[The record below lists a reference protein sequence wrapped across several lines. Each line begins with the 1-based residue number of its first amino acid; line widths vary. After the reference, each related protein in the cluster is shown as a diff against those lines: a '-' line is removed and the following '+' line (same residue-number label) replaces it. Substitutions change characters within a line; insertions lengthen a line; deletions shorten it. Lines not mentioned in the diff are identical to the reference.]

1 MDRHLLPR
9 AGHNFDAA
17 ARRSTNAE
25 VTANRLQE
33 AMRQVLTILLAV
45 LVIGCDTAPQQRSTT
60 FPAQAPGKARFYFY
74 REMSPYMGL
83 EWTEVS
89 LNEVAM
95 GSVAPGAVIYRD
107 VAPGL
112 YEVEV
117 RSDRLYPN
125 QFKMVAVEAGTST
138 YVRVDSQP
146 FWGQSGVAWWGNTF
160 VVAIVDPVIARQQI
174 EGLRQSD
181 G

>member
-1 MDRHLLPR
+1 MRH
-9 AGHNFDAA
+9 
-17 ARRSTNAE
+17 
-25 VTANRLQE
+25 
-33 AMRQVLTILLAV
+33 VLTILLAM
-45 LVIGCDTAPQQRSTT
+45 LATGCDTAPQRPAAV
-60 FPAQAPGKARFYFY
+60 FPPQAPGKARFYFY

-83 EWTEVS
+83 AWTEVS
-89 LNEVAM
+89 LNDVAM
-95 GSVAPGAVIYRD
+95 GSVAPGAVIFQD
-107 VAPGL
+107 GAPGL

-117 RSDRLYPN
+117 RSHRLYAN
-125 QFKMVAVEAGTST
+125 EFKMVAVEAGTST

-160 VVAIVDPVIARQQI
+160 VVAIVDPVIARQQM